1 MPLRAAILFKY
12 MPPDLSVV
20 IPAWDE
26 RENLEVML
34 PGLQSV
40 LKRIAVHAEILVID
54 GGSKDGTREA
64 AERLGARVI
73 LQRERGY
80 GGALLAGFAASRA
93 PYVVTMDADLSHP
106 PDFLQEFW
114 RHRESAA
121 MLIASRYVPGGR
133 AEMSWFRKLL
143 SLILNKTF
151 AAVLKIPVKDL
162 SSGFRMYRRTVLDGL
177 TLESRDFDVLQE
189 LLVKIHA
196 RGWEIREIPLHY
208 MPRGAGRSHARM
220 LRFGVAYAKLLL
232 RLKQNYR

>member
-1 MPLRAAILFKY
+1 

-34 PGLQSV
+34 PALKLV
-40 LKRIAVHAEILVID
+40 LDRIAIRAEILVID

-73 LQRERGY
+73 RQRERGY
-80 GGALLAGFAASRA
+80 GGALLAGFAATRA

-114 RHRESAA
+114 RQRETAG
-121 MLIASRYVPGGR
+121 MLIASRYISGGR

-162 SSGFRMYRRTVLDGL
+162 SSGYRLYRRPVLDGL

-189 LLVKIHA
+189 LLVKIHS
-196 RGWEIREIPLHY
+196 RGWEIREIPMHY
-208 MPRGAGRSHARM
+208 MPRGAGRSHAR
-220 LRFGVAYAKLLL
+220 LFRFGVAYGKLLL
-232 RLKQNYR
+232 RLRRNTRPLHVST

>member
-1 MPLRAAILFKY
+1 

-34 PGLQSV
+34 PAMRSV
-40 LKRIAVHAEILVID
+40 LNGIAINFEILVVD

-73 LQRERGY
+73 PQRERGY

-106 PDFLQEFW
+106 PDFLEEFW
-114 RHRESAA
+114 RQRETAA
-121 MLIASRYVPGGR
+121 MLIASRYIPGGQ
-133 AEMSWFRKLL
+133 AEMNWFRKLL

-151 AAVLKIPVKDL
+151 AVVLKIPVKDL
-162 SSGFRMYRRTVLDGL
+162 SSGFRMYRRPVLDGL
-177 TLESRDFDVLQE
+177 KLESRDFDILQE

-196 RGWEIREIPLHY
+196 RGWRIREIPMHY
-208 MPRGAGRSHARM
+208 MPRGTGRSHARL
-220 LRFGVAYAKLLL
+220 LRFGLAYGRLLL
-232 RLKQNYR
+232 RLRQNSR

>member
-1 MPLRAAILFKY
+1 

-34 PGLQSV
+34 PALQIV
-40 LKRIAVHAEILVID
+40 LNRIAIKAEILVVD

-73 LQRERGY
+73 IQRERGY

-106 PDFLQEFW
+106 PIFLEEFW
-114 RHRESAA
+114 RQRETAP
-121 MLIASRYVPGGR
+121 MLIASRYIAGGR

-162 SSGFRMYRRTVLDGL
+162 SSGFRMYQRPVLDGL
-177 TLESRDFDVLQE
+177 KLESRDFDVLQE
-189 LLVKIHA
+189 LLVKIHS
-196 RGWEIREIPLHY
+196 RGWRIREIPLHY
-208 MPRGAGRSHARM
+208 MPRGSGRSHAR
-220 LRFGVAYAKLLL
+220 LFRFGLAYGRLLL